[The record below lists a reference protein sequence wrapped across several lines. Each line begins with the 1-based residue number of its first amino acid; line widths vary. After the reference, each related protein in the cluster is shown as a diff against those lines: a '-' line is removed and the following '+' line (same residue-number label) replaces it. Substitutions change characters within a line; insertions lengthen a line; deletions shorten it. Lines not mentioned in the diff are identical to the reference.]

1 MSRVRL
7 GRRFGVAQPACF
19 VLLMALIALRI
30 WDPPPVE
37 ELRLRTFDFYQMLRP
52 RTAQQRPVVIV
63 DIDEASLKELGQWPW
78 PRTLLAEIVDRV
90 TQRGAVAIGFDIVFP
105 EPDRMSP
112 ADAADLFRNLDEET
126 RKKLRLLPSNDELLA
141 LALRRSRVV
150 LGQAGAA
157 TRADESQ
164 AEYAAQA
171 GFVWRGP
178 NPVPYLMAFPGLL
191 QNVPLLEAA
200 AAGRGLLTIMPERDG
215 VVRRV
220 PLVMAAGGDLVPALT
235 LEVLRVA
242 TGSSAILIRSDE
254 AGVSSVALPGLDMPT
269 DQNARLWIQFA
280 PHDRA
285 RFVSAIDLLRDRTP
299 PDRFDGRFV
308 LVGTSAVGLLDLK
321 TTPIDPAMP
330 GVEVNAQ
337 VLENV
342 LTKATLWRPN
352 FSIGA
357 ELAAAGVLG
366 LGTIIAT
373 PIMGAGAAFILGA
386 ATIALVTGASWYL
399 YLHDNLLFDYTFPLL
414 ATTLLYFALVF
425 VNYFR
430 EEERRKKMRSAF
442 SFYLSPAL
450 VDELANNP
458 EKLVL
463 GGEVR
468 NMTILFSD
476 VRGFT
481 TMSEHYKNDPQ
492 RLTSLMN
499 RYLTSMTNG
508 IISHRGTIDKYVGD
522 AIKAFWNAPLDD
534 AEHELNAC
542 SAALEMLGQLDL
554 LNHELKREADEAG
567 EPHMPFRIGV
577 GINTGQCVVGNMGSD
592 LRFNYSVLGDSV
604 NLASRLEGRTK
615 NYGVPIILGSST
627 AAAARRRFAAIEID
641 LIQVKGKTEPQA
653 VFTLLGGED
662 VLNSVRFKE
671 LDELN
676 RYMLEQYRRQDW
688 SAAARN
694 LALCRKVADGFGLD
708 RLYEIYSQ
716 RIEHFRSDPPLPDW
730 SGVFVYDTK

>member
-37 ELRLRTFDFYQMLRP
+37 ELRLRTFDFYQILRP

-481 TMSEHYKNDPQ
+481 SMSEHYKSDPQ
-492 RLTSLMN
+492 RLISLMN

-522 AIKAFWNAPLDD
+522 AIMAFWNAPLDD

-542 SAALEMLGQLDL
+542 SAALEMLGRLDL